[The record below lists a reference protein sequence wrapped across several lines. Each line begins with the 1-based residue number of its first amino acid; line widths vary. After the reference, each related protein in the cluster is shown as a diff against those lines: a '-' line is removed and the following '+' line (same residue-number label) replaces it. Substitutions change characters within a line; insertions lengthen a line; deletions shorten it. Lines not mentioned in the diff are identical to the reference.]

1 MRINHNMSALKANR
15 QLNRTE
21 RNLDKSIEKLSSGYK
36 INKAA
41 DDPAGMSISRKMR
54 TQVEGLEQASRN
66 ASDGISVIQTAE
78 GALNEVSAMLQR
90 MRELCV
96 QSSNETYTSAD
107 REAIQAE
114 VDQLMNEIDRIST
127 NTEFNTKALLDG
139 TVERKS
145 YTDTTGVEI
154 ISVSDKVA
162 KKIYDIK
169 VTQDPHQA
177 VLVGMTGDASYF
189 DGDGITVSGKLD
201 INGVSVLVKE
211 GESSEEIYAKI
222 REAAELS
229 GFNLGALAGG
239 PSEDEEFKEWAG
251 YETSELVEGCQLIF
265 VSKDYGSNTKINV
278 VCDSEDL
285 CAALGLASNAT
296 AQGADAKV
304 SLGEGFDKTALTHSD
319 GDRVTI
325 TDRDGFEM
333 TIKVNG
339 YVSHT
344 GYTDSVI
351 ESADGATE
359 MSISDGE
366 EAESKLT
373 VLDIGEMVLQ
383 IGANTFQTLDVSI
396 PTMNTETM
404 GLVNLNLRTSQTSEV
419 SLGRVDKAI
428 TFVTSVRS
436 KLGAYQNRLE
446 HSILNLDESSED
458 MTSAMSRIQDVDMAK
473 EMTNYTQHSVLSQA
487 GTSVLAQANE
497 RPQTVLQLLQG

>member
-90 MRELCV
+90 MRELAV
-96 QSSNETYTSAD
+96 QASNETYAAAD

-114 VDQLMNEIDRIST
+114 VNQLMDEINRIST
-127 NTEFNTKALLDG
+127 NTEFNTKTLLDG

-145 YTDTTGVEI
+145 YTNTTGVEI
-154 ISVSDKVA
+154 LSVSDKVA
-162 KKIYDIK
+162 KKIYDVK

-177 VLVGMTGDASYF
+177 VLIGSVGDASYF
-189 DGDGITVSGKLD
+189 DAGGITVGGKIN
-201 INGVSVLVKE
+201 INGVDIQIKE
-211 GESSEEIYAKI
+211 GDTSEEVYSKI

-229 GFNLGALAGG
+229 GLNVGGLAGG
-239 PSEDEEFKEWAG
+239 PSQDEEFREWAG
-251 YETSELVEGCQLIF
+251 YETSELTEGCQLLF
-265 VSKDYGSNTKINV
+265 VSKDYGSNTKVSI
-278 VCDSEDL
+278 VCDDPDL
-285 CAALGLASNAT
+285 CSALGLASNAESS
-296 AQGADAKV
+296 GVDAKV
-304 SLGEGFDKTALTHSD
+304 SLGEGFDKTALTRCD
-319 GDRVTI
+319 GDKVTI

-333 TIKVNG
+333 TVKING
-339 YVSHT
+339 YVSGT
-344 GYTDSVI
+344 TFADATIGSVDSVSEI
-351 ESADGATE
+351 
-359 MSISDGE
+359 SISDGDE
-366 EAESKLT
+366 VESKLT
-373 VLDIGEMVLQ
+373 VLDVGEMVLQ

-404 GLVNLNLRTSQTSEV
+404 GLVNLNLRTSHNAEV
-419 SLGRVDKAI
+419 SISRVDKAI
-428 TFVTSVRS
+428 NLVTSVRS

-458 MTSAMSRIQDVDMAK
+458 MTSALSRIQDVDMAK